1 MMKYLHT
8 PKKFLTSAAT
18 VAGVLFMAQGAVHAQ
33 ALVAEEGVVTQRIHT
48 VTEERPIVPKDGTR
62 MVNLA
67 DYDVNNDGV
76 LSRRETGEMLFKLL
90 DSDGNQIIDNIEFEK
105 RNMMT
110 IAPMERE
117 TVVSYDFD
125 NDGKPDRIERSTE
138 VVTQQTMLS
147 AFDKDGAGMSPKDLA
162 QKEFLNMDI
171 NRDRAID
178 IYEWRGA
185 YDKAIDEYNRS
196 QARFNR

>member
-8 PKKFLTSAAT
+8 PKKFLASATAI
-18 VAGVLFMAQGAVHAQ
+18 AGAMLMMQGVAQ
-33 ALVAEEGVVTQRIHT
+33 ADTLATQEGVVTQRVHT
-48 VTEERPIVPKDGTR
+48 VTEVRPLPPKEGTR
-62 MVNLA
+62 LVNLA

-125 NDGKPDRIERSTE
+125 NDGQPDRIERSTE
-138 VVTQQTMLS
+138 VFTQQTMLS

-162 QKEFLNMDI
+162 QKEFLNMDV
-171 NRDRAID
+171 NRDSAID

-185 YDKAIDEYNRS
+185 YDKAIDDYNRS